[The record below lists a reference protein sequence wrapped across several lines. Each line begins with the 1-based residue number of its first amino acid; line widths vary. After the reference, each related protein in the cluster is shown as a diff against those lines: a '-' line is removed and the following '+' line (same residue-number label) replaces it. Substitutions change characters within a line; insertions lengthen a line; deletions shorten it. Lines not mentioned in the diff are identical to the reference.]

1 MIDAELVG
9 EVLNVMRRL
18 AHSGITMIV
27 VTHELGFARE
37 ACDTLVFMDAGRI
50 IEQGSPAEVIDA
62 PHHERTREF
71 MKRVRHTKRRRN
83 RKFAELSA
91 GGTGIR
97 TLGPRKRDCP
107 FNSSAQIRSCR
118 GPTLPQRGQRPLF

>member
-1 MIDAELVG
+1 MLDPELVG

-37 ACDTLVFMDAGRI
+37 VCDTLVFMDAGRI

-62 PHHERTREF
+62 PRHERTREF
-71 MKRVRHTKRRRN
+71 MKRVRH
-83 RKFAELSA
+83 
-91 GGTGIR
+91 
-97 TLGPRKRDCP
+97 
-107 FNSSAQIRSCR
+107 
-118 GPTLPQRGQRPLF
+118 

>member
-1 MIDAELVG
+1 MSKPGGAPSSGISNCGLVRG
-9 EVLNVMRRL
+9 SDLLDGNEVSVARTAIAHAGGVGFRRL
-18 AHSGITMIV
+18 TAMIV

-71 MKRVRHTKRRRN
+71 MKRVRH
-83 RKFAELSA
+83 
-91 GGTGIR
+91 
-97 TLGPRKRDCP
+97 
-107 FNSSAQIRSCR
+107 
-118 GPTLPQRGQRPLF
+118 